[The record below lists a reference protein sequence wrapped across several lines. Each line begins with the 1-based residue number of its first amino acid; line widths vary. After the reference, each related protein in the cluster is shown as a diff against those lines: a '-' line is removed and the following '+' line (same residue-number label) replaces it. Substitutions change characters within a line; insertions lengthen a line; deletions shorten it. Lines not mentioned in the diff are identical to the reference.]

1 MAGYHRAGGRRNGTP
16 CLLGPC
22 DACTQTDC
30 EPLLQKMDLPSDH
43 FTHVV
48 TNFALVG
55 VPDPRAAL
63 REVHRVLR
71 PSGTAAFSIWK
82 SVGWYDVTKVAVE
95 SIPNGPRY
103 PSYEEICKALLKDQD
118 PGDEAAWSRPVYFE
132 AQMREAGFKDE
143 KTVLHKNQ
151 TRYGSAE
158 EYVKVFTPTTN
169 MLLAN
174 MWTGDERANVE
185 QHMAAAL
192 LRELKRRFGDEEIV
206 LDWEAYCVT
215 AKA

>member
-1 MAGYHRAGGRRNGTP
+1 
-16 CLLGPC
+16 
-22 DACTQTDC
+22 
-30 EPLLQKMDLPSDH
+30 MDLPSDH
-43 FTHVV
+43 FTHVT

-82 SVGWYDVTKVAVE
+82 TVGWHDIARAAVE

-103 PSYEEICKALLKDQD
+103 PSFEEIGKGLLKDRQ
-118 PGDEAAWSRPVYFE
+118 PGDEAAWSVPAYFE
-132 AQMREAGFKDE
+132 EEFRKAGFEDVT
-143 KTVLHKNQ
+143 TVLHKSQ

-158 EYVKVFTPTTN
+158 EYVKVFPPTTN
-169 MLLAN
+169 IVLVR
-174 MWTGDERANVE
+174 MWTAEEKANVE
-185 QHMAAAL
+185 QNMAAAL
-192 LRELKRRFGDEEIV
+192 LAELKRRFGDGEIV

-215 AKA
+215 AKVPAAKL